1 MANLTKRSKVKRRTT
16 NRNVAESLKD
26 KYSKIEKLY
35 AGEYINEVSD
45 LSDNDILDCI
55 AVHNSPLPISD
66 KNGIVCDS
74 CQCQTDTVTQQYNGP
89 IPLGFRTVP
98 PSHVMAFKG
107 PFGKAFRHFGARNF
121 YLGDQLNAWLDQN
134 CFVNK
139 ADSMPGEDAVAA
151 EYSFKVHGKQDKKLC
166 DTLELM
172 FHMEHFNLDQTLRE
186 FDHHKRCF
194 GAALMVP
201 CFEEDVDMSVPFTD
215 WSILKGKTFLGWT
228 NIEPYY
234 LSPSF
239 TSGGR
244 ETNDP
249 TYKFYMVPSYWNVY
263 GSNDANT
270 AIKAIHRS
278 WIFFRRNVVTSKIYQ
293 PQYKWQGPSIPQMIL
308 ERLYSAEV
316 CANESSMLLRS
327 KRSFIMEAD
336 LRKLAANPEFARKFL
351 KNCAANSDN
360 YGVKI
365 VPRNSNARQ
374 LDSYLSECMPLT
386 TAQYGILCA
395 EISIPAPK
403 FMMAQ
408 LTGFANSGNYE
419 VKLYVQKE
427 RQLQLD
433 EMVPIVKQTCKI
445 ATACE
450 TGKSIDFDVEFGDVD
465 VPTVTERSEIMYE
478 EARASKFLEEA
489 RAYRTG
495 KKAPGT
501 HHGTKEDIKNGI
513 AESNDES

>member
-1 MANLTKRSKVKRRTT
+1 MRKTKTKKSTRQSLTEKYEKEAKENAYLQTVDELSEDELLHTIKYEPKIPVGRRI
-16 NRNVAESLKD
+16 R
-26 KYSKIEKLY
+26 KY
-35 AGEYINEVSD
+35 A
-45 LSDNDILDCI
+45 
-55 AVHNSPLPISD
+55 
-66 KNGIVCDS
+66 CDS
-74 CQCQTDTVTQQYNGP
+74 ASGGCTVSPEYNGP
-89 IPLGFRTVP
+89 IPIGFREIPPSHLLGFR
-98 PSHVMAFKG
+98 G
-107 PFGKAFRHFGARNF
+107 PIGKALKHFGARNF
-121 YLGDQLNAWLDQN
+121 YLGDQVNAWFDQN

-151 EYSFKVHGKQDKKLC
+151 GYEFKVHGKADKKLV
-166 DTLELM
+166 DTLDIM
-172 FHMEHFNLDQTLRE
+172 FKNESFNLDATLRE

-215 WSILKGKTFLGWT
+215 WGILKGKTFLGWT

-234 LSPSF
+234 LSPEF
-239 TSGGR
+239 ESGGR

-249 TYKFYMVPSYWNVY
+249 TYKFYMVPSYWVVY
-263 GSNDANT
+263 GSNDT
-270 AIKAIHRS
+270 AMQVKKIHRS
-278 WIFFRRNVVTSKIYQ
+278 WIFFRRNIITSKIYQ
-293 PQYKWQGPSIPQMIL
+293 PMYKWQGPSVPQMIL

-327 KRSFIMEAD
+327 KRSFVMEAD
-336 LRKLAANPEFARKFL
+336 VRKMAANPEYARKFL

-360 YGVKI
+360 WGVRV
-365 VPRNSNARQ
+365 VPRNSNAKQ
-374 LDSYLSECMPLT
+374 MDSYLSECMPLT

-419 VKLYVQKE
+419 VKLYAQKE

-450 TGKSIDFDVEFGDVD
+450 TGKAVEFDVKFGDVD
-465 VPTVTERSEIMYE
+465 IPTVTERAEIMYE
-478 EARASKFLEEA
+478 EARAAKFTEEA
-489 RAYRTG
+489 
-495 KKAPGT
+495 KAFKRGDKGPGS
-501 HHGTKEDIKNGI
+501 HHGTEEVSK
-513 AESNDES
+513 S